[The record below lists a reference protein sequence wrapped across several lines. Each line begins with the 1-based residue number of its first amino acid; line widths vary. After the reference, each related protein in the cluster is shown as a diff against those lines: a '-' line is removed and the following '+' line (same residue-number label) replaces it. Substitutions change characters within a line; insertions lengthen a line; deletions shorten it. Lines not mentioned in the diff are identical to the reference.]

1 MMKVLHMRS
10 HPLAHDEHRR
20 RWLRAAMSL
29 GATVGVGGLG
39 TVLLPARRAWAADY
53 KALVCI
59 SLYGGNDGLNTVVP
73 TATSA
78 WSSYSAVR
86 GALALPLDS
95 LVRLPGTTWGLHPS
109 LAPLQTAAQAGR
121 LAPVLNVG
129 PLAQP
134 LSKAQ
139 YLAARPNDG
148 SVPSSLFS
156 HSDQQ
161 IVWESADPDPLARTG
176 WGGRAAVTL
185 GTTNP
190 VISVGANAQFGLS
203 GLGAPIVVPAL
214 GGGFGVEELSGD
226 PPRDTYGPYIAR
238 AAALRALHAEAQAH
252 ALTGAYSRLQA
263 DAFEL
268 SARLGGL
275 VEAAPGDAL
284 AVPEIDAAFA
294 GLISNK
300 RVTES
305 LASQLYQVA
314 KLIAGRATVLGQRQ
328 IFMVRLGGFDT
339 HGGQI
344 AGDALSGTHA
354 DLLARL
360 GKAMAAFD
368 DAMQRL
374 GLGGAV
380 TAFTQSDFGRTFLPN
395 NSSGTD
401 HAWGNHHLVM
411 GGAVK
416 GGAAYGRPPELVL
429 GSDDDVGVQAWDLQ
443 GRWIPSSSVDQYA
456 ATLLRWFGADESQLL
471 QILPQLSRFAQRDLG
486 FMAAV

>member
-1 MMKVLHMRS
+1 MHS
-10 HPLAHDEHRR
+10 HLLAHDEQRR
-20 RWLRAAMSL
+20 RWLRAAAGL
-29 GATVGVGGLG
+29 GATLSLGGLG
-39 TVLLPARRAWAADY
+39 TVLLPARQAWAADY

-73 TATSA
+73 NEASA
-78 WSSYSAVR
+78 WAAYSAVR
-86 GALALPLDS
+86 GNMALPSAS
-95 LVRLPGTTWGLHPS
+95 LVPLAQTAWGLHPA
-109 LAPLQTAAQAGR
+109 LAPLQSAALAGR

-134 LSKAQ
+134 LTKAQ
-139 YLAARPNDG
+139 YLSAQPHDG
-148 SVPSSLFS
+148 SVPGSLFS

-161 IVWESADPDPLARTG
+161 TVWESASPDPLARTG
-176 WGGRAAVTL
+176 WGGRAAATL

-190 VISVGANAQFGLS
+190 VISVAANAHFGLS
-203 GLGAPIVVPAL
+203 ALGAPIVVPDL
-214 GGGFGVEELSGD
+214 GGGFGVVELSGD
-226 PPRDTYGPYIAR
+226 PPRDTHAPFIAR
-238 AAALRALHAEAQAH
+238 AAALRALHGEAQAH
-252 ALTGAYSRLQA
+252 ALTGAYARSLA
-263 DAFEL
+263 DAFDL
-268 SARLGGL
+268 SSRLGAL
-275 VEAAPGDAL
+275 VEAAPGDAA

-294 GLISNK
+294 SLISNQ
-300 RVTES
+300 RVTEF

-328 IFMVRLGGFDT
+328 IFVVRLGGFDT

-360 GKAMAAFD
+360 GRAMAAFD

-380 TAFTQSDFGRTFLPN
+380 TTFTQSDFGRTFLPN

-411 GGAVK
+411 GGAVR
-416 GGAAYGRPPELVL
+416 GGAAYGRAPELVL
-429 GSDDDVGVQAWDLQ
+429 GSDDDVGVKAWELQ

-456 ATLLRWFGADESQLL
+456 ATLLRWFGAGESQLDE
-471 QILPQLSRFAQRDLG
+471 ILPQLSRFGQRDLG
-486 FMAAV
+486 FMAG

>member
-1 MMKVLHMRS
+1 MIKALHMHA
-10 HPLAHDEHRR
+10 HPSVHDEQRR
-20 RWLRAAMSL
+20 RWLRAAAGL
-29 GATVGVGGLG
+29 GATLGLGGLG
-39 TVLLPARRAWAADY
+39 TLLLPARRAWAADY

-73 TATSA
+73 TDAASWA
-78 WSSYSAVR
+78 AYSAVR
-86 GALALPLDS
+86 GALALPISS
-95 LVRLPGTTWGLHPS
+95 LGVLPGTKFGLHPS
-109 LAPLQTAAQAGR
+109 LAPLQAAVQAGR

-134 LSKAQ
+134 LTKAQ
-139 YLAARPNDG
+139 YLAAQPNDG
-148 SVPSSLFS
+148 TVPNSLFS

-161 IVWESADPDPLARTG
+161 IVWEAADPDSLARTG
-176 WGGRAAVTL
+176 WGGRAAASL
-185 GTTNP
+185 RTTNP
-190 VISVGANAQFGLS
+190 VISVAANAHFGLS
-203 GLGAPIVVPAL
+203 SAGAPIVVPAL

-226 PPRDTYGPYIAR
+226 PPRDTYAPYIAR

-252 ALTGAYSRLQA
+252 ALTGAYSRMQA

-294 GLISNK
+294 SLISNK
-300 RVTES
+300 RVTEF

-314 KLIAGRATVLGQRQ
+314 KLIAGRATVQGQRQ

-344 AGDALSGTHA
+344 GGDALSGTHA

-380 TAFTQSDFGRTFLPN
+380 TSFTQSDFGRTFSPN

-416 GGAAYGRPPELVL
+416 GGAAYGRAPELVL
-429 GSDDDVGVQAWDLQ
+429 GSDDDVGVQAWELQ

-486 FMAAV
+486 FLAL